1 MGAAAR
7 CEQPA
12 AGHRAGRVA
21 HGRRPVE
28 RGGHQGRG
36 VGQPHGR
43 VGRQRL
49 DARAAD
55 LVELHRLAEPR
66 AARRQLHLRSA
77 RTSTARSPSADR
89 RDWSRGD
96 DAAEPAA
103 RRGGSG
109 PGGDVG
115 SDRGRAVPRLRWNL
129 AGGGLAVRLLDVRAA
144 LDSAGGSV
152 GPAGAR
158 DRHRMNSVSPNLTAS
173 SRNRW
178 VRLGLQTAFGIALL
192 WLWIRT
198 VSLTDVAS
206 HIRVQRW
213 WVLPLMVLIFV
224 ITSVMRARRWQW
236 LLRSLAPVGM
246 VRAFAMNAAGG
257 LLNYVLP
264 IRSGDAAR
272 AWWLWRRH
280 RVPAGSALATIVI
293 DKACDLA
300 AVAVVLALLEV
311 LALAGIVNTP
321 RGLLGAATLA
331 VALLSAVLGTALLGP
346 RLARS
351 WVARR
356 LLPARFDSA
365 IAGQAFAFRAGARGL
380 WTPALAGRLAFLT
393 VLALAID
400 AFNFTL
406 LFAAVGVSVPIFKAM
421 AAYPALLLSFAIP
434 AGPGYLGNLEV
445 AGSLVLHGGLGL
457 ATPVAAGAIVLYHAI
472 TAGNALVL
480 GLLSFFLVGGRRRV
494 RAGGPRRIAVF
505 HCGFTYSGGGERI
518 VIEEVL
524 GLRRRGYDAE
534 CYAPTVDQSRC
545 YPDLIGDVRVKTFL
559 PQLPRWFPLREAVQM
574 AATSLL
580 MPLYA
585 WRFRGV
591 DAIVGCNQPSAW
603 IAWWAARLMDVPYVV
618 YLNQPNRLVYPRS
631 IDRETGWVSN
641 ADYRLLAAIVLRA
654 TRFVASAD
662 RRSVQEADQLLVN
675 GDYIGDIIRRTYR
688 REAIDC
694 PAGCHVASSGFPL
707 PVDARF
713 SGGLTINGFP
723 IRRPYVL
730 LTNRHY
736 PQKRFDLAI
745 RAMADVRKR
754 HPRVQLVV
762 PGPATSHTASLRAL
776 VDDLGLEDAVL
787 FLGPIAEDELQ
798 KLYEGAAVYVYPAPE
813 EDFGMGVIESMAK
826 GVPVVAWN
834 QAGPTVT
841 VGPGTGYLAEPLD
854 VNDYAAGI
862 TRLLDDKAKNQA
874 TGECA
879 VEWAR
884 RFDWERHIDTM
895 ERAVLEVARAHEQ
908 IAAEAATA

>member
-1 MGAAAR
+1 VNR
-7 CEQPA
+7 W
-12 AGHRAGRVA
+12 
-21 HGRRPVE
+21 
-28 RGGHQGRG
+28 
-36 VGQPHGR
+36 
-43 VGRQRL
+43 L
-49 DARAAD
+49 
-55 LVELHRLAEPR
+55 RLA
-66 AARRQLHLRSA
+66 
-77 RTSTARSPSADR
+77 
-89 RDWSRGD
+89 
-96 DAAEPAA
+96 
-103 RRGGSG
+103 
-109 PGGDVG
+109 
-115 SDRGRAVPRLRWNL
+115 
-129 AGGGLAVRLLDVRAA
+129 
-144 LDSAGGSV
+144 
-152 GPAGAR
+152 
-158 DRHRMNSVSPNLTAS
+158 
-173 SRNRW
+173 
-178 VRLGLQTAFGIALL
+178 LQTAVGVVLL
-192 WLWIRT
+192 WLWLRT
-198 VSLTDVAS
+198 VSLSDVIS
-206 HIRVQRW
+206 HARVHSW
-213 WVLPLMVLIFV
+213 GAVVLMIVLALVTTLI
-224 ITSVMRARRWQW
+224 RARRWLL
-236 LLRSLAPVGM
+236 LLRPLAPVGM

-300 AVAVVLALLEV
+300 AVAAVLAILEV
-311 LALAGIVNTP
+311 VALTGAIATP
-321 RGLLGAATLA
+321 SGLLGAAALA
-331 VALLSAVLGTALLGP
+331 IALLSAVLGTAILGP

-356 LLPARFDSA
+356 LLPARFASG

-380 WTPALAGRLAFLT
+380 WTPALASRLAFLT
-393 VLALAID
+393 ILALAID

-406 LFAAVGVSVPIFKAM
+406 LFTAVGISVPALKAM

-457 ATPVAAGAIVLYHAI
+457 SAPVAAGAIVLYHAI
-472 TAGNALVL
+472 TAGNALAL
-480 GLLSFFLVGGRRRV
+480 GLVGFFLVGGRRRAK
-494 RAGGPRRIAVF
+494 AGGPRRIAVF

-524 GLRRRGYDAE
+524 GLRRRGYEVE

-545 YPDLIGDVRVKTFL
+545 FPDLIGDVRVRTFL
-559 PQLPRWFPLREAVQM
+559 PQLPRWFPFREAVQM

-618 YLNQPNRLVYPRS
+618 YLNQPNRLVYPRK
-631 IDRETGWVSN
+631 IDRETGWVAN

-654 TRFVASAD
+654 TRFVAWAD
-662 RRSVQEADQLLVN
+662 RRSVQEADLLLVN

-688 REAIDC
+688 SEAIDC

-707 PVDARF
+707 PIDARF
-713 SGGLTINGFP
+713 AGGLTINGFP

-745 RAMADVRKR
+745 KAMAEVRKR
-754 HPRVQLVV
+754 HPRVHLVI
-762 PGPATSHTASLRAL
+762 PGPATSHTESLKAL
-776 VDDLGLEDAVL
+776 VTELQMTDAVL
-787 FLGPIAEDELQ
+787 FLGAIAEDELQ
-798 KLYEGAAVYVYPAPE
+798 KLYGGAAVYVYPAPE
-813 EDFGMGVIESMAK
+813 EDFGMGVIEAMAK

-841 VGPGTGYLAEPLD
+841 VGPGTGHLAEPLVVD
-854 VNDYAAGI
+854 DYAAGI
-862 TRLLDDKAKNQA
+862 SRLLDDPAGNQS
-874 TGECA
+874 TGA
-879 VEWAR
+879 RAFEWAR
-884 RFDWERHIDTM
+884 RFDWERHLDIL
-895 ERAVLEVARAHEQ
+895 ERAVLDVARSHEQ
-908 IAAEAATA
+908 VAAEAATA

>member
-1 MGAAAR
+1 VNR
-7 CEQPA
+7 WF
-12 AGHRAGRVA
+12 
-21 HGRRPVE
+21 
-28 RGGHQGRG
+28 
-36 VGQPHGR
+36 
-43 VGRQRL
+43 
-49 DARAAD
+49 
-55 LVELHRLAEPR
+55 RLAV
-66 AARRQLHLRSA
+66 Q
-77 RTSTARSPSADR
+77 TA
-89 RDWSRGD
+89 
-96 DAAEPAA
+96 
-103 RRGGSG
+103 
-109 PGGDVG
+109 
-115 SDRGRAVPRLRWNL
+115 
-129 AGGGLAVRLLDVRAA
+129 
-144 LDSAGGSV
+144 
-152 GPAGAR
+152 
-158 DRHRMNSVSPNLTAS
+158 
-173 SRNRW
+173 
-178 VRLGLQTAFGIALL
+178 LGLVLL
-192 WLWIRT
+192 WLWLRT
-198 VSLTDVAS
+198 VSLGEVMS
-206 HIRVQRW
+206 HARVHSW
-213 WVLPLMVLIFV
+213 WPVVLMIALFLL
-224 ITSVMRARRWQW
+224 TSAIRARRWLL
-236 LLRSLAPVGM
+236 LLRPLAPVGM

-300 AVAVVLALLEV
+300 GVAVVLALVEV
-311 LALAGIVNTP
+311 LALTGMVNTP
-321 RGLLGAATLA
+321 RGLLGAAALA
-331 VALLSAVLGTALLGP
+331 IALLAAVLGTALLGP

-356 LLPARFDSA
+356 LLPTRFATA

-380 WTPALAGRLAFLT
+380 WTPALAGRLALLT
-393 VLALAID
+393 GLALLID

-406 LFAAVGVSVPIFKAM
+406 LFAAVGISVPTLRAM
-421 AAYPALLLSFAIP
+421 AAYPALLLSFAVP
-434 AGPGYLGNLEV
+434 AGPGYVGNLEV
-445 AGSLVLHGGLGL
+445 AGSLVLGGGLGL
-457 ATPVAAGAIVLYHAI
+457 APAVAAGTIVLYHAL
-472 TAGNALVL
+472 TAGYALVL
-480 GLLSFFLVGGRRRV
+480 GLLSLLLVGGRRRA
-494 RAGGPRRIAVF
+494 RAGGARRIAVF

-524 GLRRRGYDAE
+524 GLRRRGYEVE

-545 YPDLIGDVRVKTFL
+545 YPDLIGDVRVRTFL
-559 PQLPRWFPLREAVQM
+559 PQLPRWFPFREAIQM

-631 IDRETGWVSN
+631 IDRETGWVAN

-654 TRFVASAD
+654 TRFVAWAD

-675 GDYIGDIIRRTYR
+675 GDYIGDIIRHTYS
-688 REAIDC
+688 REAVDC

-707 PVDARF
+707 PVEARF
-713 SGGLTINGFP
+713 SGGLTINGYP

-745 RAMADVRKR
+745 KAIAKVRKR
-754 HPRVQLVV
+754 HPRVQLVI
-762 PGPATSHTASLRAL
+762 PGPFTAHTESLQAL
-776 VDDLGLEDAVL
+776 VAELDLGDAVV

-841 VGPGTGYLAEPLD
+841 VGPGTGHVAEPLE
-854 VNDYAAGI
+854 VGDYAAGI
-862 TRLLDDKAKNQA
+862 TRLLDDPAANQK
-874 TGECA
+874 TGDRA
-879 VEWAR
+879 FEWAR
-884 RFDWERHIDTM
+884 RFDWERHLDTL
-895 ERAVLEVARAHEQ
+895 ERSILEVARTHER
-908 IAAEAATA
+908 IAKEAATA

>member
-1 MGAAAR
+1 MNR
-7 CEQPA
+7 W
-12 AGHRAGRVA
+12 
-21 HGRRPVE
+21 
-28 RGGHQGRG
+28 
-36 VGQPHGR
+36 
-43 VGRQRL
+43 L
-49 DARAAD
+49 
-55 LVELHRLAEPR
+55 RLA
-66 AARRQLHLRSA
+66 
-77 RTSTARSPSADR
+77 
-89 RDWSRGD
+89 
-96 DAAEPAA
+96 
-103 RRGGSG
+103 
-109 PGGDVG
+109 
-115 SDRGRAVPRLRWNL
+115 
-129 AGGGLAVRLLDVRAA
+129 
-144 LDSAGGSV
+144 
-152 GPAGAR
+152 
-158 DRHRMNSVSPNLTAS
+158 
-173 SRNRW
+173 
-178 VRLGLQTAFGIALL
+178 LQTAVGVVLL
-192 WLWIRT
+192 WLWLRT
-198 VSLTDVAS
+198 VSLTDVIS
-206 HIRVQRW
+206 HARVHNW
-213 WVLPLMVLIFV
+213 APLFLMILLFLLTTV
-224 ITSVMRARRWQW
+224 IRARRWLL
-236 LLRSLAPVGM
+236 LLRPLAPVGL
-246 VRAFAMNAAGG
+246 VRAFAMNTAGG

-300 AVAVVLALLEV
+300 AVALVLALLEV
-311 LALAGIVNTP
+311 VALTGAISTP
-321 RGLLGAATLA
+321 TGLLGAAALA

-356 LLPARFDSA
+356 LLPARFASA

-406 LFAAVGVSVPIFKAM
+406 LFAAVGISVPALKAM

-457 ATPVAAGAIVLYHAI
+457 PAPVAAGAIVLYHAI

-480 GLLSFFLVGGRRRV
+480 GLLGFFLVGGRRRA

-524 GLRRRGYDAE
+524 GLRRRGYEVE

-545 YPDLIGDVRVKTFL
+545 FPDLIGDVRVRTFL
-559 PQLPRWFPLREAVQM
+559 PQLPRWFPFREAVQM

-580 MPLYA
+580 MPTYA

-603 IAWWAARLMDVPYVV
+603 IAWWAARLMDVPYIV
-618 YLNQPNRLVYPRS
+618 YLNQPNRLVYPRK
-631 IDRETGWVSN
+631 IDRETGWVAN

-654 TRFVASAD
+654 TRFVAWAD

-707 PVDARF
+707 PIDARF
-713 SGGLTINGFP
+713 SGGLTINGYP

-745 RAMADVRKR
+745 KAMAEVRKR
-754 HPRVQLVV
+754 HPRVQLVI
-762 PGPATSHTASLRAL
+762 PGPATSHTDSLKTVVAR
-776 VDDLGLEDAVL
+776 LELTDAVL
-787 FLGPIAEDELQ
+787 FLGAIAEDELQ

-834 QAGPTVT
+834 QAGPTIT
-841 VGPGTGYLAEPLD
+841 VGRGTGHLAEPL
-854 VNDYAAGI
+854 VVSDYAAGI
-862 TRLLDDKAKNQA
+862 SRLLDSPVENQA
-874 TGECA
+874 TGERA
-879 VEWAR
+879 FEWAR
-884 RFDWERHIDTM
+884 RFDWERHVDTL
-895 ERAVLEVARAHEQ
+895 ERAVLDVARSHEQ
-908 IAAEAATA
+908 VAAEAATA

>member
-1 MGAAAR
+1 VNR
-7 CEQPA
+7 WF
-12 AGHRAGRVA
+12 
-21 HGRRPVE
+21 
-28 RGGHQGRG
+28 
-36 VGQPHGR
+36 
-43 VGRQRL
+43 
-49 DARAAD
+49 
-55 LVELHRLAEPR
+55 RLA
-66 AARRQLHLRSA
+66 
-77 RTSTARSPSADR
+77 
-89 RDWSRGD
+89 
-96 DAAEPAA
+96 
-103 RRGGSG
+103 
-109 PGGDVG
+109 
-115 SDRGRAVPRLRWNL
+115 
-129 AGGGLAVRLLDVRAA
+129 
-144 LDSAGGSV
+144 
-152 GPAGAR
+152 
-158 DRHRMNSVSPNLTAS
+158 
-173 SRNRW
+173 
-178 VRLGLQTAFGIALL
+178 LQTAIGLGLL
-192 WLWIRT
+192 WLWLRT
-198 VSLTDVAS
+198 VSLTEVMS
-206 HIRVQRW
+206 HARVHSW
-213 WVLPLMVLIFV
+213 WPVMLMIALFLL
-224 ITSVMRARRWQW
+224 TSMIRARRWLL
-236 LLRSLAPVGM
+236 LLRPLAPVGM

-300 AVAVVLALLEV
+300 AVAVVLAFVEV
-311 LALAGIVNTP
+311 LALTGLVNTP
-321 RGLLGAATLA
+321 RGLLGAAALA
-331 VALLSAVLGTALLGP
+331 IALLGAVLGTALLGP
-346 RLARS
+346 RVARS

-356 LLPARFDSA
+356 LLPPRFATA

-380 WTPALAGRLAFLT
+380 WTPALAGRLALLT
-393 VLALAID
+393 ALALVID

-406 LFAAVGVSVPIFKAM
+406 LFAAVGISVPTLKAM
-421 AAYPALLLSFAIP
+421 AAYPALLLSFAVP
-434 AGPGYLGNLEV
+434 AGPGYVGNLEV
-445 AGSLVLHGGLGL
+445 AGSLVLGGGLGL
-457 ATPVAAGAIVLYHAI
+457 APAVAAGAIVLYHAI

-480 GLLSFFLVGGRRRV
+480 GLLSFLLVGGRRGA
-494 RAGGPRRIAVF
+494 RAGGARRIAVF

-524 GLRRRGYDAE
+524 GLRRRGYEVE

-545 YPDLIGDVRVKTFL
+545 YPDLIGDVRVRTFL
-559 PQLPRWFPLREAVQM
+559 PQLPRWFPFREAIQM

-631 IDRETGWVSN
+631 IDRETGWVAN

-654 TRFVASAD
+654 TRFVAWAD

-675 GDYIGDIIRRTYR
+675 GDYIGDIIRHTYSR
-688 REAIDC
+688 DAIDC

-707 PVDARF
+707 PIESRF
-713 SGGLTINGFP
+713 SGGLTINGYP

-745 RAMADVRKR
+745 RAMAEVRKS
-754 HPRVQLVV
+754 HPRAQLVV
-762 PGPATSHTASLRAL
+762 PGPFTAHTASLQAL
-776 VDDLGLEDAVL
+776 VAELGLGDAVL

-841 VGPGTGYLAEPLD
+841 VGPGTGHLAEPLE
-854 VNDYAAGI
+854 VGDYAAGI
-862 TRLLDDKAKNQA
+862 ARLLDDPQANQK
-874 TGECA
+874 TGDRA
-879 VEWAR
+879 FEWAR
-884 RFDWERHIDTM
+884 RFDWERHLDTL
-895 ERAVLEVARAHEQ
+895 ERSILEVARTHER
-908 IAAEAATA
+908 IAKEAATA